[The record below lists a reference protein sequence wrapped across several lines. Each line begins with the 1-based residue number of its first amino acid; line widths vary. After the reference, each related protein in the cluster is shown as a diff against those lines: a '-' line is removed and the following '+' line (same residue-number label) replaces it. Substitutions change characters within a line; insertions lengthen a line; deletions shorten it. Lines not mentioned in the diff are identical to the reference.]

1 MSIRDRLRWFAVP
14 IAAYLV
20 ITLALPIANG
30 AATREDFLLH
40 AGTVLG
46 GCAVVV
52 IAIVTLGAACEITL
66 AGVRRLANNRRAR
79 RVVPTGGNS

>member
-1 MSIRDRLRWFAVP
+1 MSIRERLRWLAVP

-30 AATREDFLLH
+30 AAGREDFLVH
-40 AGTVLG
+40 AATVLG

-52 IAIVTLGAACEITL
+52 VAIVAFGAACEIAV
-66 AGVRRLANNRRAR
+66 AGVRRLANNRRTR